1 MKDPR
6 PDLISD
12 SKLWTRLLQLAKKE
26 DPNLAGAL
34 HGMRCEGTRIKKGLR
49 GYALRPDI
57 EPAGNSAWISKREY
71 EETRDKWLKP
81 YQQKI
86 IRLLEKL

>member
-71 EETRDKWLKP
+71 DREKEKYLRP
-81 YQQKI
+81 YQQEI